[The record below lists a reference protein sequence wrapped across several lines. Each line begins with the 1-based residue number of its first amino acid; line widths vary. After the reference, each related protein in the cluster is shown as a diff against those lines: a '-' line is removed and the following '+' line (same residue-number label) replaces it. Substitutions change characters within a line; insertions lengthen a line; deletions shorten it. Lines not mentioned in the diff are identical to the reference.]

1 MINKLLSINQRLTGR
16 RFEVFVFLC
25 RLPILGKLFLFLI
38 KQRLGFSALT
48 RFAEEIDE
56 YPLYYPI
63 PYPVDADEKL
73 KSQKIIVK
81 VPNSIA
87 PLDNT
92 YFSHWTISDYIEKY
106 KSKTIT
112 PTIVAEKLRG
122 LINELNKRNPILTS
136 FNRDELMRQAMLS
149 TERYRLDK
157 NLEMDGVPLL
167 IKDEIPS
174 LGFPL
179 TFGTSFIQKEVT
191 PSDVPEIIQRLLN
204 KGFLLIGKAN
214 QHELGIGT
222 SGSNVSYG
230 TCRNPYNEEHFT
242 GGSSSGPAAAVSMGL
257 VPVAIG
263 SDGGGSIRI
272 PASLCG
278 CIGLKATYQ
287 RIPID
292 CNLAPSLVH
301 VGPFANNVIDVAK
314 VYSIMAGR
322 GSNDFQRHSFG
333 QPNPSLPIFDN
344 AFKGLKIGV
353 FWDHINE
360 SDLEIIT
367 AIKKALVFFESR
379 GCSIVDIE
387 LPYLKE
393 IHQAHTVTILTE
405 MLLMLEPYM
414 RKHMNKFQL
423 ESQVSLLIGKTFTA
437 REFLAAQRVRSFAM
451 KHIEKLFR
459 DEVDIILSPAT
470 AITAPKIEKDSLA
483 VGEYDPIQ
491 TSKLMKF
498 IIHGNMTGIPAIIF
512 PCDYDKKGL
521 PISLQ
526 AQAGHWNED
535 LLLRFAHEGRRLLPR
550 GMKKPVHYVDVL
562 GNENVK

>member
-1 MINKLLSINQRLTGR
+1 M
-16 RFEVFVFLC
+16 
-25 RLPILGKLFLFLI
+25 
-38 KQRLGFSALT
+38 
-48 RFAEEIDE
+48 
-56 YPLYYPI
+56 
-63 PYPVDADEKL
+63 
-73 KSQKIIVK
+73 
-81 VPNSIA
+81 
-87 PLDNT
+87 
-92 YFSHWTISDYIEKY
+92 
-106 KSKTIT
+106 
-112 PTIVAEKLRG
+112 
-122 LINELNKRNPILTS
+122 
-136 FNRDELMRQAMLS
+136 
-149 TERYRLDK
+149 
-157 NLEMDGVPLL
+157 
-167 IKDEIPS
+167 
-174 LGFPL
+174 
-179 TFGTSFIQKEVT
+179 TFGTSFIHKEVT
-191 PSDVPEIIQRLLN
+191 SSDVPEIVQRLLN

-222 SGSNVSYG
+222 SGSNIFYG
-230 TCRNPYNEEHFT
+230 NCRNPYNEEHFT

-322 GSNDFQRHSFG
+322 GRNDFRRHSF
-333 QPNPSLPIFDN
+333 QPHPSLPIFDN
-344 AFKGLKIGV
+344 SLKGLKIGV
-353 FWDHINE
+353 FWNHINE
-360 SDLEIIT
+360 SDLEITI
-367 AIKKALVFFESR
+367 AMKKALVFFESR

-414 RKHMNKFQL
+414 RQYMNKFQL
-423 ESQVSLLIGKTFTA
+423 ESQVSLLLGKTFTA
-437 REFLAAQRVRSFAM
+437 REFLAALRVRSFAM

-470 AITAPKIEKDSLA
+470 AITAPRIEKDSLA
-483 VGEYDPIQ
+483 VGEYDPVQ
-491 TSKLMKF
+491 TSKLMKY
-498 IIHGNMTGIPAIIF
+498 IIHGNMTGIPAIII
-512 PCDYDKKGL
+512 PCNYDKNGL

-526 AQAGHWNED
+526 AQAGHWKED
-535 LLLRFAHEGRRLLPR
+535 LLLRFVYEGRRLLPR

-562 GNENVK
+562 GNDNVN